1 MTHALIL
8 LFLNCYYGLMLTHVL
23 KKNLDT
29 SCNSIK
35 HLDVGKEYGEAK
47 ITSKIHPQL
56 CTHSDPGL

>member
-1 MTHALIL
+1 M
-8 LFLNCYYGLMLTHVL
+8 YL

-56 CTHSDPGL
+56 CTHWDPGL